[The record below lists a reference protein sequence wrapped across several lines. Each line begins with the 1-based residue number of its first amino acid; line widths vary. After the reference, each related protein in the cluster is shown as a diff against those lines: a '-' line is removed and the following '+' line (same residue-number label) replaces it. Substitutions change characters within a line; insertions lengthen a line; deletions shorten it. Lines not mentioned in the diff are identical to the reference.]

1 LKAGHPPELLE
12 RARRIRLLALDVD
25 GVLTDGRLYFDQQ
38 GNEMKA
44 FSTRDGMGIK
54 ALLRFDIDLALIT
67 GRQSRIVA
75 DRASQLGIKHVYQGR
90 DDKLNALQEL
100 MSQTGVSEQ
109 SICYAGDDWLDLPVL
124 ERVGL
129 SVAPAD
135 AAPLVLERVHW
146 VTASGG
152 GKGAVREI
160 CDLILAAQGLD
171 DRLKQELLAT

>member
-1 LKAGHPPELLE
+1 MTTGQPAELLK
-12 RARRIRLLALDVD
+12 RAAQVRLLALDVD
-25 GVLTDGRLYFDQQ
+25 GVLTDGRLYFDQK

-44 FSTRDGMGIK
+44 FCTRDGMGIK
-54 ALLRFDIDLALIT
+54 ALLRFEIDLALIT

-75 DRASQLGIKHVYQGR
+75 DRASQLGIKHVFQGR

-100 MSQTGVSEQ
+100 MSETGVSEQ
-109 SICYAGDDWLDLPVL
+109 AICYAGDDWLDLPVL

-146 VTASGG
+146 VTPSGG
-152 GKGAVREI
+152 GQGAVREI
-160 CDLILAAQGLD
+160 CDLILTAQGLD
-171 DRLKQELLAT
+171 DRLKQELLAK